1 MTQEQILAKK
11 FLSQEEKERVV
22 AAFTACKKTGTVC
35 TLEKANSDKDIKE
48 LVAVLVA
55 NYNKRKEAQQR
66 KQAKKAM
73 TNEKMIALANIV
85 NDAAKYG
92 YTIDDITQLVT
103 NAIKEK
109 KNAEIL
115 AKIEELRAQM
125 I

>member
-66 KQAKKAM
+66 KQEKKAM
-73 TNEKMIALANIV
+73 SNEKMIALANIV

-92 YTIDDITQLVT
+92 YTIDDIAQLVT

-115 AKIEELRAQM
+115 AKIQELQAQL